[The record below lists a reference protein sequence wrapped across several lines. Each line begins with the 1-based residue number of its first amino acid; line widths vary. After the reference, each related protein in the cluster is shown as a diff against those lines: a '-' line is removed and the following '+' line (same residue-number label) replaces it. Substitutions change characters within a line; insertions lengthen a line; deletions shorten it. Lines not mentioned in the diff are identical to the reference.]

1 MIKSFKYILM
11 SATFMASFSSC
22 SDSFLD
28 REQDERV
35 DVVRL
40 DQVTQLLSTA
50 YSTGNYGW
58 LSEIS
63 SDNVIDIN
71 SRFLAPQ
78 SNGSDVLVH
87 FNLTSYER
95 ADDEAFRFEPVKSS
109 TGTDSPSVI
118 WEGCYNAIAT
128 VNHALELLDKIK
140 EKNGGE
146 FTGTD
151 LAVANAAYG
160 EAYLSRAYHHFILTC
175 MFSQAYKNDELSK
188 ADVGIPYITTCE
200 DKVLGEYDRG
210 TVTDDYANIQ
220 EDLEKGLALISNV
233 NYGNNT
239 LKWHFNV
246 NAAHAFAARFYLYKR
261 DYDKVIEHANAVLTT
276 DPATTETML
285 MDYSNFDRCTTRN
298 DYANI
303 WQGPNEMNNLMLIAT
318 YSTQWR
324 RSVGNRYAYA
334 GPALRDI
341 WRHLGPNWRFYSM
354 PAASVSGSTFYDGNA
369 DHGFAST
376 KIAERFE
383 YTDKVSGIGY
393 AHIIRREFTCT
404 ELLLNRAEAYL
415 LKENPEVDKCIQ
427 DLISYENSRQSF
439 SPANKAFYTS
449 GGALSELTK
458 EKIDSWYVDTSHS
471 NTLADWD
478 FLTNMGF
485 KQMPADNVK
494 YMNAINDM
502 RRYETAYTGLRFFDL
517 KRWGMEYSHEYGP
530 DNVKYEMKWNDPRR
544 AIEVP
549 QEVLAAGMTSS
560 QKPILVPNETKA
572 TYCSIPQY
580 THK

>member
-1 MIKSFKYILM
+1 M
-11 SATFMASFSSC
+11 SAALVASFSSC

-28 REQDERV
+28 KEQDERV
-35 DVVRL
+35 DIVRL
-40 DQVTQLLSTA
+40 DQVTQLLATA

-58 LSEIS
+58 LSELS
-63 SDNVIDIN
+63 SDNIIDIN

-78 SNGSDVLVH
+78 SNGDDVMAH

-95 ADDEAFRFEPVKSS
+95 ADDEAFRFEPVRSS

-160 EAYLSRAYHHFILTC
+160 EAYLSRAYHHFILVN

-210 TVTDDYANIQ
+210 TVTDDYAKIQ

-239 LKWHFNV
+239 MKWHFNV

-285 MDYSNFDRCTTRN
+285 MDYSNFDQCTSLR

-354 PAASVSGSTFYDGNA
+354 PAASVSGGTFWDGNA
-369 DHGFAST
+369 DHGFACA
-376 KIAERFE
+376 KIGERFE

-393 AHIIRREFTCT
+393 AHVIRREFTCT

-439 SPANKAFYTS
+439 SAANKAFYTS

-485 KQMPADNVK
+485 KQIPAENVK

-530 DNVKYEMKWNDPRR
+530 ENVKYEMKWNDPRR
-544 AIEVP
+544 AIEIP

-560 QKPILVPNETKA
+560 RKPALAKYQKYD
-572 TYCSIPQY
+572 YCSIPQY
-580 THK
+580 IHK

>member
-1 MIKSFKYILM
+1 M
-11 SATFMASFSSC
+11 SAALVASFSSC

-28 REQDERV
+28 KEQDERV
-35 DVVRL
+35 DIVRL
-40 DQVTQLLSTA
+40 DQVTQLLATA

-58 LSEIS
+58 LSELS
-63 SDNVIDIN
+63 SDNIIDIN

-78 SNGSDVLVH
+78 SNGDDVMGH

-95 ADDEAFRFEPVKSS
+95 ADDEAFRFEPVRSS

-160 EAYLSRAYHHFILTC
+160 EAYLSRAYHHFILVN

-210 TVTDDYANIQ
+210 TVTDDYAKIQ

-285 MDYSNFDRCTTRN
+285 MDYSNFDQCTSLR

-354 PAASVSGSTFYDGNA
+354 PAATVSGGTFWDGNA
-369 DHGFAST
+369 DHGFACA
-376 KIAERFE
+376 KIGERFE

-393 AHIIRREFTCT
+393 PHVIRREFTCT

-439 SPANKAFYTS
+439 SAANKAFYTS

-485 KQMPADNVK
+485 AQMPAENVK

-530 DNVKYEMKWNDPRR
+530 ENVKYEMKWNDPRR
-544 AIEVP
+544 AIEIP

-560 QKPILVPNETKA
+560 RKPALAKYQKYD
-572 TYCSIPQY
+572 YCSIPQY
-580 THK
+580 IHK